1 MAHQWGNWKPL
12 WLIGARLFTK
22 ELRGGDD
29 SNYYGSVSTLLSV
42 FLSWQIFMLSI
53 FFQFCLLFT
62 PPTPPPPPSNNV
74 SSSLPLQF
82 SGFSISFHL
91 QDGWSAA
98 ESSAQHECFS
108 SCDNYSIVQYLNR
121 LLSHTHTSAVLL
133 SKIRLNLNFPDITQ
147 HLSHSSTVMLSNYI
161 LKQCSK
167 VVGCR
172 QLWII
177 KNICVAT
184 LATDAYAVAASSV
197 LMAWHLSQL
206 FCWCILLLVHESL
219 VCNSLFD
226 QKWS

>member
-1 MAHQWGNWKPL
+1 MTLITTAPFPL
-12 WLIGARLFTK
+12 C
-22 ELRGGDD
+22 
-29 SNYYGSVSTLLSV
+29 
-42 FLSWQIFMLSI
+42 FLS
-53 FFQFCLLFT
+53 FCLDRFSCYQSFFNSVYCLH
-62 PPTPPPPPSNNV
+62 PPPPPPPSNNV
-74 SSSLPLQF
+74 SSSPPLQF

-177 KNICVAT
+177 KNICN
-184 LATDAYAVAASSV
+184 S
-197 LMAWHLSQL
+197 
-206 FCWCILLLVHESL
+206 
-219 VCNSLFD
+219 CNRCLRCGR
-226 QKWS
+226 